1 MTPGDGHCCLQPV
14 GQHEPNTFPH
24 QTENFPEQVA
34 GQSTHAV
41 AVQKKEKE
49 GESECTQAPVEGNG
63 DEAEATVSS
72 PVLQRKA
79 VLKALGWQ
87 DVG

>member
-1 MTPGDGHCCLQPV
+1 M
-14 GQHEPNTFPH
+14 
-24 QTENFPEQVA
+24 
-34 GQSTHAV
+34 

-63 DEAEATVSS
+63 DKAEATVSS
-72 PVLQRKA
+72 PVLRRKA